1 MKTAFACLAVIAAL
15 LPTFA
20 HAKEPNW
27 AECKPY
33 CVQEA
38 GATKGVVVSGSN
50 QQLLEVSVITPQAA
64 NAAFAQ
70 IKADKRIPFAFLLD
84 GAYARSFAIGK
95 QLGDRGIATAQAVVD
110 GKLQFMSEEFGAID
124 WGYHIAPAVLIREK
138 ASIKLYVLDPSLT
151 SGPVTYEEWRAI
163 FLKTRVTKI
172 TDQYLVSRFVYGP
185 EKTDTS
191 TEYDPEAL
199 ADMDETNQKYTEL
212 MAQVRAAQDEQ
223 ADDAK
228 HAPSAPKEVKSFRD
242 CTDCPEMV
250 VIPAGRFQMGSPDS
264 EPGRYNDEGPVH
276 TVNLKSF
283 ALAKTEVTQKQWR
296 AIMGSYTGKFGDC
309 GDDCPADGISWSE
322 AQAFVKKL
330 SERTGETYRLPSEA
344 EWEYSARAGTTG
356 PYWWGTTA
364 SHDYLNYG
372 TDACCEGL
380 ASGKD
385 HWKTLAPVA
394 SFPANPFGLYD
405 MNGNVYEWA
414 EDCYH
419 KTYDGAPTDGSA
431 WDVAGCSDRVMRGGD
446 WFKEPR
452 GTRNAMRGLNV
463 PTFKGIGFRVAKSLG
478 H

>member
-344 EWEYSARAGTTG
+344 EWADVLTWAKEKGLLSARERIDMLFDSGTFVEVDKFKTHRCNDFGMDKQRIPGDGIVTG
-356 PYWWGTTA
+356 
-364 SHDYLNYG
+364 YG
-372 TDACCEGL
+372 TVDGRIW
-380 ASGKD
+380 SGRA
-385 HWKTLAPVA
+385 TLRSRPGRRLR
-394 SFPANPFGLYD
+394 S
-405 MNGNVYEWA
+405 
-414 EDCYH
+414 
-419 KTYDGAPTDGSA
+419 PTVHG
-431 WDVAGCSDRVMRGGD
+431 GPPGPPDRH
-446 WFKEPR
+446 
-452 GTRNAMRGLNV
+452 
-463 PTFKGIGFRVAKSLG
+463 RVATLWG
-478 H
+478 P